1 MRTRKIFS
9 MVLIAIPVFV
19 SLSGFAFILLGN
31 SLADSAL
38 EVEARR
44 PNEPNVKPVKAFD
57 WVDTSSPKG
66 TMNSFLMGTQR
77 YYDLIREDGYTRN
90 NWRELTNIITQAER
104 LFDLR
109 MVPSGHRRDV
119 AHETTALIREA
130 IARVPLPKL
139 EEIPD
144 EDEMA
149 ARVMAGKSAVYRVPN
164 TPFEIART
172 ESGPDTGRYQF
183 TQKTVDQARDFYE
196 EIKAYPFQPEQA
208 DIKGL
213 YEAYFLSP
221 GPLIPRQ
228 WIEGLPRWLQA
239 EFLGNRVW
247 QFMVVAACIVFYVTV
262 ILMLHALIKHVS
274 RAWNPLS
281 RHLILLL
288 RPFVAIVLVF
298 TLEWFFIHQV
308 RLTGEVARVVEFVK
322 HLIVLFASVV
332 ITMVSGGVLAE
343 IIVSTRRFGHQQL
356 DQQLTRLLFRLLAIV
371 IAVFIVIIEL
381 QQLGFSLATLLAGA
395 SVGGLAVGLAA
406 QDTLK
411 NIFGGIELSLD
422 KPFVVGQRVK
432 IKGYNGEIEEIGL
445 RSTKIRTLSGHQINI
460 PNQELAKLDIEN
472 IGRRPYIRRKFNI
485 SITYDTPPEKIAR
498 ALELLKEILAVPEV
512 RETEPDAP
520 ATGYGTTRKSHPNEK
535 INQVNFP
542 PLVYFSDL
550 NTDSLNLLVYYWYH
564 PPEYWD
570 YLEHATWINMQIIE
584 RFNAEG
590 IDFAFPT
597 QTLHLAGD
605 DKRFLSVGLKSS
617 SREQSFIE
625 DAK

>member
-1 MRTRKIFS
+1 MNIRIQKTFS
-9 MVLIAIPVFV
+9 MVLLATPVII
-19 SLSGFAFILLGN
+19 SLSVLVSIFFGN
-31 SLADSAL
+31 VETNGTTIA
-38 EVEARR
+38 EARQQS
-44 PNEPNVKPVKAFD
+44 EPIMPIKAFD
-57 WVDTSSPKG
+57 WVDTSSPRG
-66 TMNSFLMGTQR
+66 TVESFLMGTQR

-90 NWRELTNIITQAER
+90 NWRELSNIITQAER

-149 ARVMAGKSAVYRVPN
+149 ARVTAGKSAVFRVPN

-172 ESGPDTGRYQF
+172 DSGPDTGRYQF

-196 EIKAYPFQPEQA
+196 EIKAYPFQPEQT

-228 WIEGLPRWLQA
+228 WIEGLPLWLQS

-247 QFMVVAACIVFYVTV
+247 QFLVVAAIVVFYVAA
-262 ILMLHALIKHVS
+262 ILLLHGLVKRFS
-274 RAWNPLS
+274 RDWSPLS
-281 RHLILLL
+281 RNLILLL
-288 RPFVAIVLVF
+288 RPFVAIVF
-298 TLEWFFIHQV
+298 IFILEWFLIHQV
-308 RLTGEVARVVEFVK
+308 RLTGEVARFIEFVK

-332 ITMVSGGVLAE
+332 ITIVSGGVLAE
-343 IIVSTRRFGHQQL
+343 IIVSTRCFEHQQL

-422 KPFVVGQRVK
+422 KPFVVSQRVK
-432 IKGYNGEIEEIGL
+432 IKGYDGEIEEIGL
-445 RSTKIRTLSGHQINI
+445 RSTEIRTLSGHQRRYHARI
-460 PNQELAKLDIEN
+460 P
-472 IGRRPYIRRKFNI
+472 
-485 SITYDTPPEKIAR
+485 S
-498 ALELLKEILAVPEV
+498 
-512 RETEPDAP
+512 EPKDQPGGFSP
-520 ATGYGTTRKSHPNEK
+520 A
-535 INQVNFP
+535 
-542 PLVYFSDL
+542 
-550 NTDSLNLLVYYWYH
+550 
-564 PPEYWD
+564 
-570 YLEHATWINMQIIE
+570 
-584 RFNAEG
+584 
-590 IDFAFPT
+590 
-597 QTLHLAGD
+597 
-605 DKRFLSVGLKSS
+605 GLFQRS
-617 SREQSFIE
+617 
-625 DAK
+625 